1 MPIVRTPSNPAAAE
15 KKPLTDSAGTEVSV
29 PLGAF
34 GEGGGDGRGLK
45 GGRSR
50 VPGGKLLKAKHTH
63 KNT

>member
-34 GEGGGDGRGLK
+34 GEGGGDGRGGNGL
-45 GGRSR
+45 ST